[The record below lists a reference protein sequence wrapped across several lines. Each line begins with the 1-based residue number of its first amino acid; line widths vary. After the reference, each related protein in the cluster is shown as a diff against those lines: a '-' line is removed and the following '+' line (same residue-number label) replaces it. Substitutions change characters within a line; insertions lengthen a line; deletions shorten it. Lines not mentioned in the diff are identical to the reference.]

1 MQESLPEL
9 NLNKTYPDRNVVE
22 VQNTVSEDTMNNA
35 LAVAKSKDKDNRN
48 VNIIG
53 EIGNAT
59 QTLYFLQPTITG
71 TALFSIG
78 THHARTTRELVRSL
92 ANNLLELEV
101 CKNPERS
108 S

>member
-1 MQESLPEL
+1 ME
-9 NLNKTYPDRNVVE
+9 
-22 VQNTVSEDTMNNA
+22 NA
-35 LAVAKSKDKDNRN
+35 LAVNKSKDKDNRN

-59 QTLYFLQPTITG
+59 QTLYFIQPITTG

-92 ANNLLELEV
+92 ANNLLNWKYVKPRKKQLKWLQMQSTLTV
-101 CKNPERS
+101 I
-108 S
+108 